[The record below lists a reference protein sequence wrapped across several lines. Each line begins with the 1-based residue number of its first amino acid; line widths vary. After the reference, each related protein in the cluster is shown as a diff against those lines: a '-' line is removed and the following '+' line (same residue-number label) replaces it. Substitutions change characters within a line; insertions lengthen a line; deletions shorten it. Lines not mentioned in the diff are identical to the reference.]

1 MVQLHMYRS
10 NVESSLRRGMEE
22 LDKTY
27 YNVLLEYYYDLESDP
42 RVNSITTLKLHI
54 DKLRVILRWLQE
66 HGIEPGDVDEK
77 TIKRILLYLKL
88 ERKLKPSSMQY
99 YVKIL
104 RRLLRILGKNE
115 LISKVPYP
123 RDKIPPYEL
132 PPPEMIEKI
141 ISEAPNLRL
150 QTILALLYE
159 TGMRISEL
167 LSLKGKHVVE
177 TPQGYYKLVIEE
189 PKNGEF
195 RIVYVI
201 RYAGLLRQYLNIV
214 KPKPGDY
221 LFPSPTYPDK
231 PIHPR
236 NVEKTLKSLGEKYGI
251 KLYPHLLRHLRATLY
266 VKEGLHERIIMKLLG
281 HKTEKM
287 IRRYVNLVHRDVE
300 EAVLKHYGIQPQQI
314 NNDGK
319 ETIKCPR
326 CGATNP
332 GDANYC
338 WRCGYP
344 LHSRSTLELEEK
356 QRSLKEKLDKLIRL
370 LKEHPELLEKI

>member
-1 MVQLHMYRS
+1 MVQLHMSRRH
-10 NVESSLRRGMEE
+10 VESSLKKGMEE
-22 LDKTY
+22 LDKIY
-27 YNVLLEYYYDLESDP
+27 YNLLLEYYYDLESDP

-66 HGIEPGDVDEK
+66 HGIKPEDIDEK

-88 ERKLKPSSMQY
+88 ERGLKPSSIQF

-104 RRLLRILGKNE
+104 RRLLRILGKEE
-115 LISKVPYP
+115 LVPKVPYP
-123 RDKIPPYEL
+123 REKIPPYQL
-132 PPPEMIEKI
+132 PPPETIEKI
-141 ISEAPNLRL
+141 IAEAPNLRL

-167 LSLKGKHVVE
+167 LALKGKHVEE
-177 TPQGYYKLVIEE
+177 TPQGYYKLIIEE

-201 RYAGLLRQYLNIV
+201 RYAGLLRQYLIV
-214 KPKPGDY
+214 AKPKPEGY
-221 LFPSPTYPDK
+221 LFPSPTYPDR

-236 NVEKTLKSLGEKYGI
+236 NVEKALKSLGEKYGI

-287 IRRYVNLVHRDVE
+287 IRRYVNLVHRDIE
-300 EAVLKHYGIQPQQI
+300 EAVLKHYGIQPP
-314 NNDGK
+314 NKGNGK

-332 GDANYC
+332 GEANYC

-344 LHSRSTLELEEK
+344 LHQQAALELE
-356 QRSLKEKLDKLIRL
+356 LKEKNIEEKL
-370 LKEHPELLEKI
+370 KKLLEIIKRYPEILKKL